1 MNPTMRTKRTKKQR
15 PTHPDYGAG
24 QTASSLKLEGT
35 QVPKGPIDMHLP
47 TSLVPMV
54 VESTNRGERAYDIYS
69 RLLRDRIIVLGTPI
83 DDQIANL
90 ISAQLLFLDNDNP
103 EQDIQMYIDSP
114 GGSVYH
120 GLFIYDTMQSIS
132 ADVRTYACGL
142 TASMGAVL
150 LAAGT
155 HGKRFALPN
164 SRTLIH
170 PASGGFRGTT
180 PDIEI
185 MAQETLYLSRTMT
198 GILSLHTGQPE
209 EVIQQDTQRDKYMS
223 AEEAKAYGLVD
234 HVLESPKLDKLR
246 AMRAEEANGK
256 SNGKD
261 PD

>member
-1 MNPTMRTKRTKKQR
+1 MDR
-15 PTHPDYGAG
+15 
-24 QTASSLKLEGT
+24 S
-35 QVPKGPIDMHLP
+35 LP
-47 TSLVPMV
+47 TNLVPMV

-142 TASMGAVL
+142 TASMGAVI

-185 MAQETLYLSRTMT
+185 MAQETLYLSRRMNE
-198 GILSLHTGQPE
+198 ILALHTGQTYD
-209 EVIQQDTQRDKYMS
+209 VVKRDTERDKYLS
-223 AEEAKAYGLVD
+223 ADEAKAYGLVD
-234 HVLESPKLDKLR
+234 HVLESPKLEKLR
-246 AMRAEEANGK
+246 AMRNAELNGK
-256 SNGKD
+256 AAD
-261 PD
+261 

>member
-1 MNPTMRTKRTKKQR
+1 MDR
-15 PTHPDYGAG
+15 
-24 QTASSLKLEGT
+24 S
-35 QVPKGPIDMHLP
+35 LP
-47 TSLVPMV
+47 TNLVPMV

-120 GLFIYDTMQSIS
+120 GLFIYDTMQSIT

-142 TASMGAVL
+142 TASMGAVI

-185 MAQETLYLSRTMT
+185 MAQETLYLSRRMT
-198 GILSLHTGQPE
+198 EILELHTGQPYD
-209 EVIQQDTQRDKYMS
+209 VIKRDTERDKYLS

-234 HVLESPKLDKLR
+234 HVLESPKLEKLR
-246 AMRAEEANGK
+246 VMRSEEQMSKAA
-256 SNGKD
+256 D
-261 PD
+261 